1 MEERFNVCCIECGL
15 LKTASTKE
23 AAEIAETLHKLSYPG
38 HKVISKLVTEEEP
51 DCRKKNAK

>member
-1 MEERFNVCCIECGL
+1 MDEQFNVCCIECGF

-51 DCRKKNAK
+51 DWGKKDA